1 MEEMSL
7 EFFYEETPELNLD
20 LALYTDWL
28 TTIVSNHKHSLE
40 HLNYIFCSDEYLL
53 QINIE
58 QLNHDYYTDIITFDL
73 SEEEGVIEGD
83 IFISVDRV
91 KENAT
96 ANSTTFINELNRVVS
111 HGLLHL
117 IGFQDKTEEQKED
130 MRKNED
136 ACLTLFPK

>member
-28 TTIVSNHKHSLE
+28 TTIVSNHKHSLA

-83 IFISVDRV
+83 IFISIDRV

-96 ANSTTFINELNRVVS
+96 TNSTTFINELNRVVS

-117 IGFQDKTEEQKED
+117 IGFQDKTEEQKEV

-136 ACLTLFPK
+136 ACLTLFTK